1 MKNLEKYNQCFMD
14 CFSIDE
20 SVLNDK
26 PLYNIISE
34 QDSIGHT
41 TLIAAIEEVF
51 DIMMETDDIIE
62 YSSYKKG
69 FELIAKYGV
78 DFQYGYQYHYNF

>member
-1 MKNLEKYNQCFMD
+1 MNNLEKYNQCFMD

-34 QDSIGHT
+34 
-41 TLIAAIEEVF
+41 
-51 DIMMETDDIIE
+51 
-62 YSSYKKG
+62 
-69 FELIAKYGV
+69 
-78 DFQYGYQYHYNF
+78 